1 MSKDL
6 YGSRF
11 DSLDWR
17 LGIAQLEAVAMPLTP
32 LPKTKTESSAIQSDM
47 IKERVNLGSAEGI
60 LHWTILNEVRKR
72 RANSKGGRK

>member
-32 LPKTKTESSAIQSDM
+32 LPKTKTESSAIHSDM

-60 LHWTILNEVRKR
+60 LH
-72 RANSKGGRK
+72 